1 MQGSIKDPEQGYWR
15 PSQIGRESV
24 RKGGHD
30 IEVKESVK
38 VDPDSNAF
46 DDDGHVLRTGTATLK
61 QACRHECIAQHPAV
75 QQRRASRAPI
85 SCGCCS
91 DA

>member
-1 MQGSIKDPEQGYWR
+1 MGDLQKRSISVQGSIKDPEQGYWR
-15 PSQIGRESV
+15 PSQIGRESI

-46 DDDGHVLRTGTATLK
+46 DDDGHVLRTGTGNPN
-61 QACRHECIAQHPAV
+61 QA
-75 QQRRASRAPI
+75 RRRGVDRPTPSRAAAE
-85 SCGCCS
+85 
-91 DA
+91 D